1 LRDTHKFSEEEIIR
15 DWSLGQED
23 LALLSTLNKQYRL
36 WVAVELCSLKL
47 FGQFISNPNELT
59 SEIIAYLCKQISFEI
74 TATVAIPRRNNTRT
88 THKQLIF
95 KHLGFSKFDE
105 SRDVFQSW
113 VQEKVG
119 EGIILSDQIFPEAE
133 RFLIANKI
141 TVPTAYK
148 LTREINSVCHNRQEE
163 IYNSVYAKLPQ
174 SVIDGLH
181 ETLNFIDE
189 QDFTWFQKFKEYP
202 GSATITLLQ
211 DYLGR
216 YQKISEVDLSKI
228 EFDEITSVFAK
239 HLYKMAKYYDAR
251 AIKRFR
257 PAKRYTVMLAFFFE
271 ARKVLMDYLIEMHD
285 QYISNI
291 CRECKNIHETKVKTY
306 KNKNEKAIDRIE
318 PVIDYLLEQEDTIA
332 VKPEYLYQQ
341 TTSRKDLKTARD
353 DMRQYKITSKYGYAN
368 LLQNRY
374 NSMRRYFADFVQ
386 LPFLAEKGN
395 EAIMQAIELIKKVD
409 SGAIKSLPDDAP
421 TEFIDYKIKNA
432 LQTQD
437 GTLQRNLWEV
447 GVAMAIKDAFRSGN
461 IFISHSNKHV
471 SFWELVY
478 NKEQWEKEKPD
489 AYQKL
494 NLSQD
499 AKKQVANLV
508 AKFHTTA
515 KKASRNFGLDGFA
528 KIVNGKLKL
537 HKKDKYDPPPEVK
550 RLQTIIN
557 SYLPKIK
564 IEQLL
569 IEVDKMTGFTRHLVP
584 IHGQKSRPKNFYK
597 TLIAG
602 ILSQATNIGM
612 VTMQDCTTGITID
625 MLRHV
630 VDACIYEE
638 AIKNSNAEIV
648 NQHSAM
654 ALSQAHGDGTF
665 SSSDGQRFAVTASS
679 LLSSY
684 YPRYYGYYEKVINI
698 YTHTSNQ
705 FSVYN
710 TNAIS
715 CAPRESLYVIDGF
728 LDNNTILAIKEHT
741 TDTEGY
747 TEHIFALCFLLGIA
761 FMPRIKDLKIQQ
773 LYKVDK
779 NVSYGEIDALLTK
792 IANLNIVEEQ
802 MDEMVRIVASLKNK
816 LAPAHEVL
824 RRLSSGAPSDKISK
838 AFTNLGRI
846 IKTEYILRYITDP
859 ELRGRVQ
866 RQLNKGEHR
875 HALSRWI
882 FFADQGKFQT
892 GDYEEIMNK
901 ASCLSLVSNAV
912 LYWNTIKM
920 SRIVDQLKANGED
933 ISDKTLSHI
942 SLLSHRHVV
951 PMGTY
956 FVDGDFED
964 E

>member
-1 LRDTHKFSEEEIIR
+1 
-15 DWSLGQED
+15 
-23 LALLSTLNKQYRL
+23 
-36 WVAVELCSLKL
+36 
-47 FGQFISNPNELT
+47 
-59 SEIIAYLCKQISFEI
+59 
-74 TATVAIPRRNNTRT
+74 
-88 THKQLIF
+88 
-95 KHLGFSKFDE
+95 
-105 SRDVFQSW
+105 
-113 VQEKVG
+113 
-119 EGIILSDQIFPEAE
+119 
-133 RFLIANKI
+133 
-141 TVPTAYK
+141 
-148 LTREINSVCHNRQEE
+148 
-163 IYNSVYAKLPQ
+163 LP
-174 SVIDGLH
+174 I
-181 ETLNFIDE
+181 
-189 QDFTWFQKFKEYP
+189 
-202 GSATITLLQ
+202 
-211 DYLGR
+211 
-216 YQKISEVDLSKI
+216 SKI
-228 EFDEITSVFAK
+228 
-239 HLYKMAKYYDAR
+239 
-251 AIKRFR
+251 
-257 PAKRYTVMLAFFFE
+257 
-271 ARKVLMDYLIEMHD
+271 
-285 QYISNI
+285 
-291 CRECKNIHETKVKTY
+291 
-306 KNKNEKAIDRIE
+306 
-318 PVIDYLLEQEDTIA
+318 
-332 VKPEYLYQQ
+332 
-341 TTSRKDLKTARD
+341 
-353 DMRQYKITSKYGYAN
+353 
-368 LLQNRY
+368 
-374 NSMRRYFADFVQ
+374 
-386 LPFLAEKGN
+386 
-395 EAIMQAIELIKKVD
+395 D
-409 SGAIKSLPDDAP
+409 SGAIKSLPDDTP

-432 LQTQD
+432 IQAQD
-437 GTLQRNLWEV
+437 GALKRSLWEV

-461 IFISHSNKHV
+461 IFIPHSNKHV
-471 SFWELVY
+471 SFWDLVY
-478 NKEQWEKEKPD
+478 NKEHWEREKPE
-489 AYQKL
+489 AYQQLSLNQDVKKL
-494 NLSQD
+494 VN
-499 AKKQVANLV
+499 NLV
-508 AKFHTTA
+508 TEFHTTA
-515 KKASRNFGLDGFA
+515 KKAAKNFGLDGFA
-528 KIVNGKLKL
+528 EIVNSKLKL
-537 HKKDKYDPPPEVK
+537 RKKDKYDPPPEVK
-550 RLQTIIN
+550 RLQAIIN

-564 IEQLL
+564 IERLL

-612 VTMQDCTTGITID
+612 VTMQNCTTGITID

-630 VDACIYEE
+630 VDACVYEE
-638 AIKNSNAEIV
+638 TIKNSNAEIV
-648 NQHSAM
+648 NQHSVM
-654 ALSQAHGDGTF
+654 TLSQVHGDGTF

-747 TEHIFALCFLLGIA
+747 TEHIFALCFLLGVD

-779 NVSYGEIDALLTK
+779 NISYGEIDALLTK
-792 IANLNIVEEQ
+792 TVNLDTVEEQ
-802 MDEMVRIVASLKNK
+802 IDEMVRIVASLKSK

-838 AFTNLGRI
+838 AFTNLGRL

-912 LYWNTIKM
+912 LYWNTVKM
-920 SRIVDQLKANGED
+920 SWIVDQLKANGED

-942 SLLSHRHVV
+942 SLLPHRHVV

-956 FVDGDFED
+956 FVDEDFRD